1 MMKVYSYISSSPPD
15 TLERERRL
23 AEISKEDNEKL
34 WDFYVGL
41 CSGRIKKPETINKES
56 EEGNMTYQ
64 EWKVATTRSFWRNQG
79 EISNFERQNP
89 MTAREYKKRLE
100 NERKKRS
107 EIMAIKDTAERH
119 KKIAENMALFRY

>member
-1 MMKVYSYISSSPPD
+1 
-15 TLERERRL
+15 
-23 AEISKEDNEKL
+23 
-34 WDFYVGL
+34 
-41 CSGRIKKPETINKES
+41 
-56 EEGNMTYQ
+56 MTYQ